1 MREPARLELVR
12 EHQFRQSKNNPTLFI
27 EGFGQVLS
35 VGKGWQPWKLWP
47 HQHQIVE
54 SKFEAI
60 RVARSIDLQHNDELL
75 LGERHVDLK
84 SRQIG
89 FTSIACALA
98 VQDMMFN
105 ENHPWILVSQGLE
118 EAKGTLATKVSQFYS
133 KLPGWLRARG
143 PAVEVDTK
151 EVFGFSNG
159 SSILSIPSTAHSAR
173 SKAVFGV
180 IFDEAAFME
189 DAEGVFAAL
198 DPLCYGPLFMFSTA
212 NGMGN
217 MFHSTYLESKE
228 PGSVWR
234 SSFYSWHVVP
244 GRSEKWYGSQV
255 RKYRN
260 KEHLLAQEHPS
271 NEMEAFLRS
280 GRTALP
286 VDLISE
292 KADFKPP
299 EFLLDVTMLNNTE
312 EGLRRAVLEPSAE
325 PMFGLSVWSPP
336 AISRWPDGSLYR
348 KPNYV
353 ISCDSA
359 EGLEIGDF
367 STIVVAD
374 AGTGERVA
382 TMRSRVSIHYLGPI
396 LEILGY
402 WYHTALLIV
411 ERNAS
416 GLVPLEHLRQV
427 GYPRLYRQ
435 LNLAQIQ
442 LSDRTPRYG
451 WHTSN
456 LSKPTMVHDWVKAL
470 EEGRV
475 ILHDQMVAVEA
486 STFVV
491 DKRGRFVAK
500 EPNHDDLLMA
510 EFLVQQ
516 GIEDSPQFPV
526 IWVDPTPGPLTMGEL
541 FGITSRSEPR
551 RGVALAKPIGG
562 GMEFAAPARSFQI
575 RSPHANAE
583 PGSGDGDQ
591 GQDSEDPV
599 TWYSDPREGRP
610 VQRRR

>member
-1 MREPARLELVR
+1 VSALPSRTDLFR
-12 EHQFRQSKNNPTLFI
+12 EHQFRQARDNPTLFI
-27 EGFGQVLS
+27 EGFGQVLV

-47 HQHQIVE
+47 HQHEIVADKFRAIQI
-54 SKFEAI
+54 
-60 RVARSIDLQHNDELL
+60 ARSIDLQANDELL

-84 SRQIG
+84 SRQVG

-105 ENHPWILVSQGLE
+105 EDHPWILVSQGLE
-118 EAKGTLATKVSQFYS
+118 EAKGTLSTKVSQFYS

-143 PAVEVDTK
+143 PTVEVDTK

-198 DPLCYGPLFMFSTA
+198 DPLCYGPMFVFSTA

-244 GRSEKWYGSQV
+244 GRSDKWYAAQQ

-271 NEMEAFLRS
+271 SEAEAFLRS

-286 VDLISE
+286 VDLIDE
-292 KADFKPP
+292 KSQFRPP
-299 EFLLDVTMLNNTE
+299 EFLLDTTLLNNSQVALE
-312 EGLRRAVLEPSAE
+312 RAVLPPVAE
-325 PMFGLSVWSPP
+325 PLFGLSVWEPP
-336 AISRWPDGSLYR
+336 AILRWPDGSLYQ

-353 ISCDSA
+353 VSCDSA

-367 STIVVAD
+367 STIVVANVE
-374 AGTGERVA
+374 TGERVA
-382 TMRSRVSIHYLGPI
+382 TMRNRVSIHYLGPI

-402 WYHTALLIV
+402 WYHTALIIV

-416 GLVPLEHLRQV
+416 GLVPLEYLRQV
-427 GYPRLYRQ
+427 GYPRMYRQ

-442 LSDRTPRYG
+442 LADRTPRYG

-456 LSKPTMVHDWVKAL
+456 QTKPTMIHDWVKAL
-470 EEGRV
+470 EEDRI
-475 ILHDQMVAVEA
+475 ILHDQMMAVEA
-486 STFVV
+486 STFII
-491 DKRGRFVAK
+491 DKRGRFIAK

-510 EFLVQQ
+510 DFLCQQ
-516 GIEDSPQFPV
+516 AIEDSPQFPV
-526 IWVDPTPGPLTMGEL
+526 QWQDPMPGPPTMGEL
-541 FGITSRSEPR
+541 FGIGQRTEPV
-551 RGVALAKPIGG
+551 RGVALARPIGG
-562 GMEFAAPARSFQI
+562 GLVMSGPVHSFEI
-575 RSPHANAE
+575 RRPDASASA
-583 PGSGDGDQ
+583 GSLGSEADEGD
-591 GQDSEDPV
+591 EDPV
-599 TWYSDPREGRP
+599 VWYSDPRESAAREGR
-610 VQRRR
+610 